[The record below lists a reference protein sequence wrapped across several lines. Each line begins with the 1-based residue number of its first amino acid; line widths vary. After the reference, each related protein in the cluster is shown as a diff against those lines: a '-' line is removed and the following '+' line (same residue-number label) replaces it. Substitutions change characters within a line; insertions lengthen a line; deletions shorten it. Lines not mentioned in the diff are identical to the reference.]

1 MDQAGLQLL
10 RATGRG
16 QLMQCSWLY
25 EHPVDISGIRR
36 FHQNFG
42 YGLAGRMVERSPLP
56 FARHRWVASLGPHT
70 YIDFADPRPR
80 SDFSDWLD
88 ERSQVPVDP
97 EYGPGWHLGVL
108 PMTDGS
114 TGVTLV
120 GSHHL
125 GDGVGA
131 LLTVVEAVTGATR
144 DLGYPMPASRKR
156 FRAGLSD
163 LRETFESA
171 SEIGRTLKTAI
182 RLAYRQRAELAASS
196 PSTGTR
202 FTGDAGSDHRV
213 VVPVVTAFVDMA
225 AWDASAEARYGNSS
239 SLVAGFAAKLGANM
253 NRRNADGTVSLILSL
268 NDRTSLDDT
277 RANAML
283 FAQASVDPTKVTADL
298 SDARIE
304 IRDALKKAREEPDE
318 TLQLLPLVP
327 LVPRRA
333 LRKVAEEFLGSGAEL
348 AVSCSNLGDILAD
361 VARVD
366 GTEAEYVLLRGVD
379 QNVRRA
385 DLEKAG
391 GQLVVVAGRI
401 GGKVTIS
408 IVAYQV
414 AAPNSKARLRD
425 VVTATLAE
433 FGLEGSVL

>member
-1 MDQAGLQLL
+1 
-10 RATGRG
+10 
-16 QLMQCSWLY
+16 
-25 EHPVDISGIRR
+25 
-36 FHQNFG
+36 
-42 YGLAGRMVERSPLP
+42 
-56 FARHRWVASLGPHT
+56 
-70 YIDFADPRPR
+70 
-80 SDFSDWLD
+80 
-88 ERSQVPVDP
+88 
-97 EYGPGWHLGVL
+97 
-108 PMTDGS
+108 
-114 TGVTLV
+114 
-120 GSHHL
+120 
-125 GDGVGA
+125 
-131 LLTVVEAVTGATR
+131 VVEAVTGATR